1 MPVPCTTPLRLGT
14 LAVQVTATKNTA
26 IRNVAN
32 RFGDGYAERRRD
44 GINAR
49 LETWQLSTPPAAIEE
64 VLALEEEL
72 AALGVGRFS
81 WAPPG
86 EEAERWWRLE
96 PVQWGRSYS
105 SDDLISVSFSIE
117 RAN

>member
-1 MPVPCTTPLRLGT
+1 MPIACNATLRLGT
-14 LAVQVTATKNTA
+14 LSVQVTASKTTA

-49 LETWQLSTPPAAIEE
+49 LESWQLATPPADLEQ

-96 PVQWGRSYS
+96 PVAWSRSYS
-105 SDDLISVSFSIE
+105 TGDLASITFSIE